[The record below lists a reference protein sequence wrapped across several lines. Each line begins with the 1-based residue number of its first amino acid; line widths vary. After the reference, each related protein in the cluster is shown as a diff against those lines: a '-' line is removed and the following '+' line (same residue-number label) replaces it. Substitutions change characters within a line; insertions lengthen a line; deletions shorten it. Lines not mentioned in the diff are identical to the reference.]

1 MNNRPE
7 MLSQEGEDRSRLIL
21 ETRVRWNRFNRIVIV
36 ATSTAAAVVCVAL
49 SVPNLSSM
57 TTPSGA
63 EDSSNPPWFPSLMA
77 FEHYDSGRTKLF
89 ERAHFAGSFD
99 ATTLSTCASRPT
111 FIPRRTTACI
121 SVRTRSSF
129 SEARTATEAGQA
141 HL

>member
-21 ETRVRWNRFNRIVIV
+21 ETRVRWNRFNRIVMV
-36 ATSTAAAVVCVAL
+36 AIGTAAAVVCVAL
-49 SVPNLSSM
+49 SVPNLSST

-89 ERAHFAGSFD
+89 ERAHFAGSFEGVNAVD
-99 ATTLSTCASRPT
+99 VRISPDVYPTPYNVVYLSEDSL
-111 FIPRRTTACI
+111 F
-121 SVRTRSSF
+121 V
-129 SEARTATEAGQA
+129 
-141 HL
+141 